1 MGNTNI
7 MLNRTSSNFMK
18 SYNGMI
24 RENENKKFIQVKE
37 SLIPI

>member
-7 MLNRTSSNFMK
+7 MLNRIPLNFMK